1 MFVQRVTNELEE
13 EEKEEK
19 NGKKQDY
26 KRSFFSFV
34 VQKGEEK
41 RGSVFSYF
49 NQNSDTYSPF
59 LSLFKRRRK
68 E

>member
-1 MFVQRVTNELEE
+1 MNLKKKKKMR
-13 EEKEEK
+13 KIEK
-19 NGKKQDY
+19 NEIIKG
-26 KRSFFSFV
+26 RFFSFV

-41 RGSVFSYF
+41 RGRVFSYF
-49 NQNSDTYSPF
+49 NRNSDTYSPF